1 MADAQSQADRAY
13 DQVVEWLQHFEEL
26 EDPRQAGKVAYP
38 LDEMLL
44 QCLLAVIAGAESWV
58 EIAAFGK
65 RKLDFLRR
73 FAAFAEGT
81 PSHDQFGNLF
91 AALNAEAF
99 QGCFI
104 AWVASLTKL
113 GPEIVA
119 IDGKTL
125 RRSYQEGG
133 AKAPIHMISAFSSR
147 QRMVLGQRKVADKSN
162 EITAIPELLD
172 LLTVK
177 GAIVTIDAMGCQ
189 KEIAA
194 KIIDKGADYLL
205 ALKGNQGSLR
215 DDVELFFTDQKE
227 RGFADAAMSRHQ
239 TLEKSHGRIETRS
252 YSAIDATG
260 WLTKRH
266 GFADLKSIVM
276 VESIREIIGGKTE
289 RETRYYISSLGR
301 RRCAPGRRHPQPL
314 GRRKPSL
321 GDGHGVP
328 RRRMPH
334 PARQRPRQ
342 LRDHQA
348 HRQQPDARQ
357 SRQELHARQTSPRR
371 LGRQLPRKHRHRSGV
386 KSFMRFPCIRVRIQ
400 IEKRPVHCVT

>member
-1 MADAQSQADRAY
+1 MADALSQADRAY
-13 DQVVEWLQHFEEL
+13 DQVVGWLEHFEDL
-26 EDPRQAGKVAYP
+26 DDPRQAGKVAYP

-44 QCLLAVIAGAESWV
+44 QCLLAVIAGAEGWV
-58 EIAAFGK
+58 EVAAYGK
-65 RKLDFLRR
+65 KKLDFLRR
-73 FAAFAEGT
+73 FAAFGEGT
-81 PSHDQFGNLF
+81 PSHDQLGNLF

-104 AWVASLTKL
+104 AWVASVTKL

-133 AKAPIHMISAFSSR
+133 AKAPIHMISAFSSH

-172 LLTVK
+172 LLTIK

-215 DDVELFFTDQKE
+215 DDVELFFTEQKE

-239 TLEKSHGRIETRS
+239 TLEKSHGRIETRT
-252 YSAIDATG
+252 YSAVPATG
-260 WLTKRH
+260 WLTQRH

-289 RETRYYISSLGR
+289 QETRYYISSLAADAVRQGDAIRGHWAVESHHWVMDMVFRDDECRIR
-301 RRCAPGRRHPQPL
+301 RDNAPANFATIKHIAANLMRAKVDKNSMRV
-314 GRRKPSL
+314 K
-321 GDGHGVP
+321 
-328 RRRMPH
+328 
-334 PARQRPRQ
+334 
-342 LRDHQA
+342 
-348 HRQQPDARQ
+348 
-357 SRQELHARQTSPRR
+357 RR
-371 LGRQLPRKHRHRSGV
+371 LAAWDDTYLES
-386 KSFMRFPCIRVRIQ
+386 I
-400 IEKRPVHCVT
+400 VTGAG